1 LNGSRLMSSDLEL
14 QRQKRVLELRRRMLQ
29 SQAKFV
35 AAPPLKPAELP
46 RDVVRKLLAGRGSE
60 VMETARRHYPA
71 EIERLESSIAALVTQ
86 GRLKGPISGEE
97 LYAFLRRL
105 GLVFSMD
112 VKIRIK
118 EHGELK
124 SIEEKLRKSSI

>member
-1 LNGSRLMSSDLEL
+1 MSSDLEL
-14 QRQKRVLELRRRMLQ
+14 QRQKRALELRRRMLQ
-29 SQAKFV
+29 SQAKSV
-35 AAPPLKPAELP
+35 AALQPNPAEPP
-46 RDVVRKLLAGRGSE
+46 RDVVRKLLAGRGQE
-60 VMETARRHYPA
+60 VMETARRYYPA
-71 EIERLESSIAALVTQ
+71 EIERLESSIAALVAD

-105 GLVFSMD
+105 GLAFSMD

-124 SIEEKLRKSSI
+124 SIEDKLRKSST

>member
-1 LNGSRLMSSDLEL
+1 MSSDLEL
-14 QRQKRVLELRRRMLQ
+14 QRQKRVLELRRKMLQ
-29 SQAKFV
+29 SQAKSV
-35 AAPPLKPAELP
+35 AAPEPKPPESP
-46 RDVVRKLLAGRGSE
+46 RDAVRKILAGRGAE
-60 VMETARRHYPA
+60 VMETARRYYPA
-71 EIERLESSIAALVTQ
+71 EIERLESSIAALVAQ

-105 GLVFSMD
+105 GLTFSMD

-124 SIEEKLRKSSI
+124 SIEEKLRKSST

>member
-1 LNGSRLMSSDLEL
+1 MSSDLEL
-14 QRQKRVLELRRRMLQ
+14 QRQKRALELRRRMLQ
-29 SQAKFV
+29 SQAKSV
-35 AAPPLKPAELP
+35 ADSQPKPTEPP
-46 RDVVRKLLAGRGSE
+46 RDLVRKILAGRGQE
-60 VMETARRHYPA
+60 VMETARRYYPV
-71 EIERLESSIAALVTQ
+71 EIERLESSIAALVAE

-105 GLVFSMD
+105 GLAFSMD

-124 SIEEKLRKSSI
+124 SIEEKLRKSSS

>member
-1 LNGSRLMSSDLEL
+1 MSSDLDI
-14 QRQKRVLELRRRMLQ
+14 QRQKRALELRRKLLQ
-29 SQAKFV
+29 SQAKTA
-35 AAPPLKPAELP
+35 AAPHAKPDSP
-46 RDVVRKLLAGRGSE
+46 REAVRKILVGRGSE
-60 VMETARRHYPA
+60 VMETARRYYPA
-71 EIERLESSIAALVTQ
+71 EVERLESSIANLVVD

-105 GLVFSMD
+105 GLAFSMD

-124 SIEEKLRKSSI
+124 TIEEKLRKSST

>member
-1 LNGSRLMSSDLEL
+1 MSSDLEL
-14 QRQKRVLELRRRMLQ
+14 QRQKRALELRRRMLQ
-29 SQAKFV
+29 SQAKSV
-35 AAPPLKPAELP
+35 AAPQPRPAGPP
-46 RDVVRKLLAGRGSE
+46 RDVVRKILAGRGQE
-60 VMETARRHYPA
+60 VMETARRYYPA
-71 EIERLESSIAALVTQ
+71 EIERLESSIAALVAD

-105 GLVFSMD
+105 GLAFSMD

-124 SIEEKLRKSSI
+124 SIEEKLRKSST

>member
-1 LNGSRLMSSDLEL
+1 
-14 QRQKRVLELRRRMLQ
+14 MLQ
-29 SQAKFV
+29 SQAKPV
-35 AAPPLKPAELP
+35 AAQQPKPSESP
-46 RDVVRKLLAGRGSE
+46 RDAVRKILAGRGAE
-60 VMETARRHYPA
+60 VMETARRYYPG
-71 EIERLESSIAALVTQ
+71 EIERLESSIAGLVAE

-105 GLVFSMD
+105 GLAFSMD

-124 SIEEKLRKSSI
+124 SIEEKLRQSST

>member
-1 LNGSRLMSSDLEL
+1 MSSDLEL
-14 QRQKRVLELRRRMLQ
+14 QRQKRVLELRRKMLQ
-29 SQAKFV
+29 SQAKSV
-35 AAPPLKPAELP
+35 AAPELKPLEAP
-46 RDVVRKLLAGRGSE
+46 RDAVRKILAGRGAE
-60 VMETARRHYPA
+60 VMETARRYYPA
-71 EIERLESSIAALVTQ
+71 EIERLESSIAALVAQ

-105 GLVFSMD
+105 GLLFSMD

-124 SIEEKLRKSSI
+124 SIEEKLRKPST

>member
-1 LNGSRLMSSDLEL
+1 MSSDLDL
-14 QRQKRVLELRRRMLQ
+14 QRQKRALELRRRLLESQ
-29 SQAKFV
+29 SKSSLPS
-35 AAPPLKPAELP
+35 PPKPAESP
-46 RDVVRKLLAGRGSE
+46 REIVRKILAGRGPE
-60 VMETARRHYPA
+60 VIETARRYYPA
-71 EIERLESSIAALVTQ
+71 EIAQLESSLASLIAQ

-97 LYAFLRRL
+97 LYSFLRRL

-124 SIEEKLRKSSI
+124 TIEEKLRKSST